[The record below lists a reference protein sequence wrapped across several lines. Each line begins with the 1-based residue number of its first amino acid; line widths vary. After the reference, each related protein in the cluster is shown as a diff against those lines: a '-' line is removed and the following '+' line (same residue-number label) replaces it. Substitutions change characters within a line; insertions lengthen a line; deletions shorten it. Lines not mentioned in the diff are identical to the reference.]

1 MSKYP
6 VIPYYKV
13 TRLIQEGGTSAVYEG
28 IDLRSES
35 VVAIKALFSNK
46 AKDAFMLKR
55 FREEANHYLLL
66 NHPNIPKLVD
76 FVIDSGQMYLIMEYI
91 RGMDLSKFLQANGPL
106 NEDMTIHFFS
116 MILDTIAYLHEQNI
130 LHLDIKP
137 SNIMVT
143 EGLGIKILDLGIS
156 AMVSEGEK
164 IKKKCGSPSFM
175 APEQTRGEKLG
186 FYTDIYQIGVT
197 LFNMITGKLPFVG
210 STQQEVF
217 ASICNNDIP
226 RLSEY
231 DISVNA
237 SIQSVIDKSM
247 QKDGHDRF
255 KSCEEFKEALMDSL
269 SATTEKDEEKVDN
282 SVTSFEKIEIDNIN
296 NKSNMKIISVG
307 REIGNDIVI
316 RGDLTVGRYHL
327 QLIKDEAGV
336 FFVRDLDSTNGTFV
350 NGQRIHGEAQI
361 DEHDIIRIGRET
373 TLPWIS
379 YFSESSETEVEE
391 DLPKKRRR
399 RRQRTPEEKKAR
411 KEKIKKSLSSIGKW
425 LLRTLLAVGTSLLMM
440 WLFRMIFTT
449 SK

>member
-28 IDLRSES
+28 IDLRSKS

-55 FREEANHYLLL
+55 FKEEANHYLLL

-76 FVIDSGQMYLIMEYI
+76 FVIDDGQLYLIMEYVK
-91 RGMDLSKFLQANGPL
+91 GMDLGKYLQANGPL
-106 NEDMTIHFFS
+106 NEDLTIHFFS
-116 MILDTIAYLHEQNI
+116 MILDTIAYLHKQNI

-143 EGLGIKILDLGIS
+143 EGLGIKVLDLGIS

-164 IKKKCGSPSFM
+164 LKKKCGSPSFM

-210 STQQEVF
+210 STQREVF
-217 ASICNNDIP
+217 DNICNNAIP
-226 RLSEY
+226 RLSDY
-231 DISVNA
+231 AISVNVA
-237 SIQSVIDKSM
+237 IQSVIDKSM
-247 QKDGHDRF
+247 SKDGGERYR
-255 KSCEEFKEALMDSL
+255 SCEEFKDALLDSL
-269 SATTEKDEEKVDN
+269 SITIEEGTDK
-282 SVTSFEKIEIDNIN
+282 SSNIVSEVET
-296 NKSNMKIISVG
+296 KETISNMKIISVG

-316 RGDLTVGRYHL
+316 TDDSFVGRHHL
-327 QLIKDEAGV
+327 QLYKDDAGV
-336 FFVRDLDSTNGTFV
+336 FFVRDLNSTNGTFV
-350 NGQRIHGEAQI
+350 NGQRIKGEIQI
-361 DEHDIIRIGRET
+361 EEHDIIRIGNT

-379 YFSESSETEVEE
+379 YFVESGETELEIDE
-391 DLPKKRRR
+391 PKKKRRR
-399 RRQRTPEEKKAR
+399 RKKKTPEEIKAR
-411 KEKIKKSLSSIGKW
+411 KEKIKKSLGSAGKW
-425 LLRTLLAVGTSLLMM
+425 FLRTLLAIGTSILMM
-440 WLFRMIFTT
+440 LLYRMII
-449 SK
+449 SH